1 MRKKSLLKKED
12 NMSKEKLNKKNQNYT
27 IESLEPRYMMSADA
41 PIDFSDDTNLD
52 TQLSSACSII
62 ENALNGEASSIT
74 GNIASTG
81 LILKGNDDSLY
92 SSFHDLL
99 GNVGSDIKTTIQN
112 ALSQAKIDAQNE
124 IAAINAAHPNNP
136 PVTSVSSSSFLSLL
150 ENRLPEFFTTGV
162 SGSKITIG

>member
-1 MRKKSLLKKED
+1 
-12 NMSKEKLNKKNQNYT
+12 MSRNEKNLNNYK
-27 IESLEPRYMMSADA
+27 IEHLERREMFSADA

-81 LILKGNDDSLY
+81 LELRGNDDALY

-124 IAAINAAHPNNP
+124 IAAINAAHPNDP

-150 ENRLPEFFTTGV
+150 ENRLPEFFITEV
-162 SGSKITIG
+162 SCSKITIS